1 MAENFMSK
9 ELLISLGIPEQI
21 AQQFE
26 DSLKNQN
33 TQIER
38 IYQIGQQLQKQL
50 ELYIKI
56 GITRRTEWTLDNAK
70 KYSGLA
76 GDQEQSFTILKLA
89 TIFIFELR
97 SFLLK
102 DEIVFQ
108 LGGTYID
115 ENNNFTL
122 AEKLLKQREMLAGLR
137 GSLSQAA
144 MVLQGEL
151 ERFSENDKIDNSMLA
166 KMWKQVL
173 SATDVSEYQG
183 SGKVAG
189 ANKKRILSNKK
200 VFFYQNSNV
209 DLNVWFRFAGKHH
222 LLLTYYARG
231 QNDVSFFNKGW
242 LYEWF
247 KAYTVN
253 PENVYVLQ
261 NAFATSKTPLDQMIG
276 QMDNVPGYKG
286 GDYSLGHGKGSAQ
299 AKYGNDKIISFTNIL
314 QVIYKIN
321 SILLKWQET
330 NDSKEAAE
338 ELFDLFTD
346 STTIDTLQLGM
357 EGTKDR
363 ILKILDGKNIKID
376 INI

>member
-21 AQQFE
+21 AASFE
-26 DSLKNQN
+26 DGLQGQN
-33 TQIER
+33 TQIDR
-38 IYQIGQQLQKQL
+38 IYQIGQGLQRQL
-50 ELYIKI
+50 EIYIKM
-56 GITRRTEWTLDNAK
+56 GVAKRTKWTLDNAM

-76 GDQEQSFTILKLA
+76 GDQDQSTAILKLA

-97 SFLLK
+97 SFLLN

-108 LGGTYID
+108 LGGTYTD
-115 ENNNFTL
+115 EDNNTVL
-122 AEKLLKQREMLAGLR
+122 AEKLLGQREMLKGLR
-137 GSLSQAA
+137 ASLSGEA

-151 ERFSENDKIDNSMLA
+151 ERFSASDKINNSMLN

-173 SATDVSEYQG
+173 QATDVSEYQG

-189 ANKKRILSNKK
+189 ANKKRILDNKK

-209 DLNVWFRFAGKHH
+209 DLNVWFRFAGKYHQ
-222 LLLTYYARG
+222 LLTYYARG

-247 KAYTVN
+247 KAYTVD

-299 AKYGNDKIISFTNIL
+299 AKYGNDKIISFTNVL

-321 SILLKWQET
+321 SILQEWKKQ
-330 NDSKEAAE
+330 NDPQIAAD
-338 ELFDLFTD
+338 ELFNLFTD
-346 STTIDTLQLGM
+346 STTVDTLQLGI

-363 ILKILDGKNIKID
+363 ILKILEGAKNYG
-376 INI
+376 